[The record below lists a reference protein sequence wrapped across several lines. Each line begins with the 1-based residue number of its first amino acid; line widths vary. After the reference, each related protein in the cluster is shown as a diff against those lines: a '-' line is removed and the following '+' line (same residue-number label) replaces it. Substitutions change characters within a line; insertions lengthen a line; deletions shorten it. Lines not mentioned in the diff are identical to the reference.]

1 MNKDS
6 FDRVHQFPCLLLNAK
21 NCEIHTSSLGNDLFS
36 PWATQKPLHRIISR
50 PLDEKCLN
58 INRLV
63 WKMVRPAHNVSSY
76 NLESWLHVYFE
87 DIRPPISYSS
97 RIDIM
102 YEHTYSKSIAQPG
115 RVASPARGKLNR
127 KNEYLPVRVRA

>member
-6 FDRVHQFPCLLLNAK
+6 FDRVHKFPCLLLNAK
-21 NCEIHTSSLGNDLFS
+21 NCEIQTSSLGNDLVS
-36 PWATQKPLHRIISR
+36 PWATQIPLHRIISYR
-50 PLDEKCLN
+50 PDEKLLN
-58 INRLV
+58 INTLV

-76 NLESWLHVYFE
+76 NLESWLHIYLE

-102 YEHTYSKSIAQPG
+102 YGHTYSKSMNQPG
-115 RVASPARGKLNR
+115 RVASPARGQPNI
-127 KNEYLPVRVRA
+127 KNEYFPVRVRA